1 MSRSV
6 TPRPSVIALARFS
19 LQDQSLKTA
28 IAELKREKD
37 WAEWLANVEL
47 HGLSGFVNKHLDE
60 HDLPI
65 PTAIRLQL
73 KALKVRHTAAARARH
88 KVLVEIDHAFAEH
101 GISYLALKG
110 AALAPHVYKQA
121 YLRPMRD
128 MDLLIPLEQLAKS
141 GQVLQSIG
149 FEMEQEQPSKYMR
162 DMHQLPNATKVV
174 DGFTCSVELH
184 KDGISRE
191 VRGHYYYPKDKT
203 LLQNIE
209 WDALSFQA
217 LEDVSML
224 HQVSR
229 HLEGLHPAALQKLIN
244 VMDVIV
250 LAQVVYDSGE
260 WPRLKRE
267 FPHVINTLR
276 CLHLLTP
283 LPQGLA
289 EVVGELPKTRP
300 QGIGIIMGSLRSGL
314 LHQRGLIA
322 KLKPLL
328 SPSDWW
334 LYLYYNTHPD
344 KSLMWIKCVRHPLRL
359 CNWLARRL
367 YSRLLGG

>member
-28 IAELKREKD
+28 IAELKREQD

-65 PTAIRLQL
+65 PTPIRLQL

-110 AALAPHVYKQA
+110 AALAPHVYKQD

-128 MDLLIPLEQLAKS
+128 MDLLIPLEQLATS
-141 GQVLQSIG
+141 GEILQSIG
-149 FEMEQEQPSKYMR
+149 FEMEHEQPSKYMR

-184 KDGISRE
+184 KDGVSRDIP
-191 VRGHYYYPKDKT
+191 GHCYYPSNAEQ
-203 LLQNIE
+203 LQLVE
-209 WDALSFQA
+209 WQGLNVPAFDNLT
-217 LEDVSML
+217 ML
-224 HQVSR
+224 HQVCR
-229 HLEGLHPAALQKLIN
+229 HLECHHPGDYQKLIN
-244 VMDVIV
+244 VMDVII
-250 LAQVVYDSGE
+250 LAEHVNTAGQ
-260 WPRLKRE
+260 WPQLQRN
-267 FPHVINTLR
+267 FPHVLNTLR
-276 CLHLLTP
+276 CLHLLVP
-283 LPQGLA
+283 LPRFLQ
-289 EVVGELPKTRP
+289 ECVGDMPGTRP
-300 QGIGIIMGSLRSGL
+300 QGIGIIMKSLSGL
-314 LHQRGLIA
+314 MRQKNNAHKFKSIF
-322 KLKPLL
+322 

-334 LYLYYNTHPD
+334 LHMYYNTHPD
-344 KSLMWIKCVRHPLRL
+344 KSLMWVKCVRHPLRI